1 MTWGNKLNE
10 FVTLMQWMKKEIS
23 LIAIM
28 IHTACAGSVRH

>member
-1 MTWGNKLNE
+1 MNE
-10 FVTLMQWMKKEIS
+10 KEIS